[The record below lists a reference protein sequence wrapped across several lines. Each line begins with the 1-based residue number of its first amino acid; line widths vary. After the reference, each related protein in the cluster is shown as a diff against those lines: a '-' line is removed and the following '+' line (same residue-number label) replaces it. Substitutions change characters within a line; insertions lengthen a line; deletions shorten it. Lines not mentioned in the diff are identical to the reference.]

1 MCFLRISKE
10 NLCYYLIVFNKILL
24 FSTPTISSS
33 SEISENKTD
42 GFITITEEVNEVKVN
57 LSNLV
62 NCS

>member
-1 MCFLRISKE
+1 M
-10 NLCYYLIVFNKILL
+10 CYYLIVFNKILL
-24 FSTPTISSS
+24 FSTPTISS

-57 LSNLV
+57 LWNLV